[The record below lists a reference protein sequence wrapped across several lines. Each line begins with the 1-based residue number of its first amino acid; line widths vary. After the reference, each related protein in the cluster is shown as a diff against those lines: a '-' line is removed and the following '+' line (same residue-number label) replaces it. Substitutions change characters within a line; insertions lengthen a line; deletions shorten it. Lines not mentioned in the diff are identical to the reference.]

1 MKTQKYF
8 PWAGFLATGF
18 LLLLFYFSCAGWAA
32 EAKYP
37 RKPVQVVIA
46 YQPGATDMAFRP
58 FTDKTPAYLGQQ
70 MSFVFKPGGTG
81 AIGASYVAKAEPDG
95 YTLFGT
101 TRGPVLLAP
110 LTMEGLD
117 YKPEDFVPIVRLAR
131 SPQIIAVKA
140 DSPYKTIKNIV
151 DEAKKFPQ
159 KLTYSH
165 SGIYG
170 SSHLPVEMFIK
181 KAGIRI
187 KHVPTGGSGPSVTAL
202 LGGHVTI
209 ASSTFAPLAP
219 HFKSGALIPIGVF
232 EERRL
237 KELPNVPTFQE
248 AGYPVIFY
256 TWYGL
261 MAPKGVPEEVR
272 QTLYAAF
279 RKVLEDHRNYVE
291 DRLSKMALTLDFM
304 SPQDFAR
311 DLKQEY
317 ETMKNLLPDLKK
329 AIQ

>member
-1 MKTQKYF
+1 MYSQ
-8 PWAGFLATGF
+8 WAGLWLIGFFLWVANTA
-18 LLLLFYFSCAGWAA
+18 YTGWAA

-37 RKPVQVVIA
+37 RKPVQVIIA

-140 DSPYKTIKNIV
+140 DSPYKTIKDVV
-151 DEAKKFPQ
+151 DEARKFPQ

-165 SGIYG
+165 SGVFG
-170 SSHLPVEMFIK
+170 SSHLPD
-181 KAGIRI
+181 IR
-187 KHVPTGGSGPSVTAL
+187 G
-202 LGGHVTI
+202 
-209 ASSTFAPLAP
+209 
-219 HFKSGALIPIGVF
+219 
-232 EERRL
+232 
-237 KELPNVPTFQE
+237 
-248 AGYPVIFY
+248 
-256 TWYGL
+256 
-261 MAPKGVPEEVR
+261 
-272 QTLYAAF
+272 
-279 RKVLEDHRNYVE
+279 
-291 DRLSKMALTLDFM
+291 
-304 SPQDFAR
+304 
-311 DLKQEY
+311 
-317 ETMKNLLPDLKK
+317 
-329 AIQ
+329 